1 MKNNNESATSIFSS
15 TQSSLSTT
23 QAAGSAKAGSS
34 TAAGNA
40 PKKVSIYRTK
50 ALCGNTAAIPDRL
63 PIITNPT
70 YQNALT
76 FNKNANAYLQALSD
90 TSQLKYSN
98 GTFGYKGLP
107 ATLDKL
113 NSLSTDGNTEIFNI
127 PLLLALYGIILN
139 SFSVTGELECGKI
152 ITIYFPEFTNKIGK
166 SQNIGKK
173 DITEYINSIRHFQSV
188 VGIISNGTKSSDIL
202 PVIDY
207 LEQDTKKNT
216 ISFNSPYM
224 VRIIQIIHETSIRKD
239 RKGQPK
245 LKKNGEPLMLPSH
258 SYVVDMNIVSE
269 KNKKALEIV
278 FVIVAL
284 IEQAGNNTP
293 HIRAD
298 TIISRC
304 PRLHK
309 SLAGQ
314 SAGNKNNLLK
324 RAFAKAWE
332 LLKEKT
338 TLTTVYDNI
347 QLPNA
352 KDITAIPTSSTLNMV
367 FSFPHNGKGQTT

>member
-1 MKNNNESATSIFSS
+1 MATNNESTISII
-15 TQSSLSTT
+15 STT
-23 QAAGSAKAGSS
+23 QAMSNGTETGSS

-40 PKKVSIYRTK
+40 PKKEHIYRTK
-50 ALCGNTAAIPDRL
+50 ALCGDTAAIPDCL
-63 PIITNPT
+63 PIITNPS
-70 YQNALT
+70 YKNALT

-90 TSQLKYSN
+90 TNGTKYSN
-98 GTFGYKGLP
+98 GTFCYKGLP
-107 ATLDKL
+107 ATLEKL
-113 NSLSTDGNTEIFNI
+113 DSLSTNENTETFNI

-152 ITIYFPEFTNKIGK
+152 ITIYFPEFANKIGK
-166 SQNIGKK
+166 SPNIGKK
-173 DITEYINSIRHFQSV
+173 DITEYTNSIRRFQTV
-188 VGIISNGTKSSDIL
+188 IGIINNGTKSNDIL

-216 ISFNSPYM
+216 ISFSSPYM
-224 VRIIQIIHETSIRKD
+224 VRIIQVIHEASIRKD

-245 LKKNGEPLMLPSH
+245 LKKNGKPLMLPSH
-258 SYVVDMNIVSE
+258 SYVTSMSIVSE

-278 FVIVAL
+278 LVIVAL

-304 PRLHK
+304 PQLHK
-309 SLAGQ
+309 SLVGQ

-324 RAFAKAWE
+324 RAFSKAWE
-332 LLKEKT
+332 LLREKT
-338 TLTTVYDNI
+338 ALTTVYNNI
-347 QLPNA
+347 QLPDA
-352 KDITAIPTSSTLNMV
+352 KDIAAIPTSSTLSRP
-367 FSFPHNGKGQTT
+367 FEFPHNGKGKRT